1 LPRRLRLTVAGR
13 GSSIVTLDGVWPAYN
28 RGRCAVIARQWSV
41 RVEQDF
47 GDIGDVLSSQFFETF
62 DLRL

>member
-1 LPRRLRLTVAGR
+1 MWSFREPAAQTNRTRLAG
-13 GSSIVTLDGVWPAYN
+13 
-28 RGRCAVIARQWSV
+28 SV

-47 GDIGDVLSSQFFETF
+47 GDIGDVLGSQFFETF